1 MAAARAVLIVKQ
13 HVPLIKFPNREGL
26 CQSNQRKGLGSVL
39 GMQSPGQPPDPH
51 QPTGNSY
58 SIESNSALPLRFH
71 RKPID
76 PEEMA
81 FIERGGP
88 E

>member
-13 HVPLIKFPNREGL
+13 HVPLIKFPNREG
-26 CQSNQRKGLGSVL
+26 KGLGSVL